1 MATAPLNIPIKIVGK
16 KELNALIISLNNAAT
31 AEERL
36 ARAQLVRAA
45 AMTRYQA
52 ANKAASDA
60 AEKLRIAQRSSVKDS
75 TKEQEIYNKANKEY
89 QKSVKEWTKIED
101 DLRKVEGKKVKT
113 KEELINQ
120 EMRLAKA
127 GVLTNNQTRQTGG
140 LIAKETSERKK
151 SLYVREREEAISKL
165 HGKAVDEEIAKKKKF
180 ANVTQKGIAQAQE
193 KNNVIAQETDKTK
206 KNIAVKD
213 VAIKHNIS
221 YQRLCRFRRKKL
233 L

>member
-1 MATAPLNIPIKIVGK
+1 MATAPLNIPIKIVGE

-101 DLRKVEGKKVKT
+101 DLRKV
-113 KEELINQ
+113 
-120 EMRLAKA
+120 
-127 GVLTNNQTRQTGG
+127 
-140 LIAKETSERKK
+140 
-151 SLYVREREEAISKL
+151 SKL
-165 HGKAVDEEIAKKKKF
+165 LRKVEIKVMSFEDITK
-180 ANVTQKGIAQAQE
+180 I
-193 KNNVIAQETDKTK
+193 TK
-206 KNIAVKD
+206 KGDFIYFDPPYYPLKKESFILADGFPV
-213 VAIKHNIS
+213 IS
-221 YQRLCRFRRKKL
+221 
-233 L
+233 